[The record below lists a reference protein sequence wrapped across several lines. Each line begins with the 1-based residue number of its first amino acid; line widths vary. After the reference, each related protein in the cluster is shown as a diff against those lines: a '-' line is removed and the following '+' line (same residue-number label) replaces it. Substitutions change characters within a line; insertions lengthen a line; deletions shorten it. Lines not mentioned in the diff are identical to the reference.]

1 MSKEITMINDS
12 NKPIIINNETVLEK
26 SPALSFSH
34 LQRRVTLNQLRLLSF
49 SILNVSKDGLTAKFT
64 KSEFEKIYGVRYSK
78 QAFDK
83 DSDVLMGT
91 IIKFS
96 KQFLTDEDND
106 KGTLIKGVMIPN
118 FHYKDG
124 IITAYFNDNE
134 ELELQKLLIEFG
146 KKFLQV
152 DLTITKKFKHSDS
165 WILYEFLKSNFGSRK
180 RYLKEKV
187 LSVSEIHDLF
197 KFDKP
202 TYLKNF
208 RNIIDK
214 VLKVAKEEINE
225 YTEINLE
232 FEPVKK
238 GNKYDHVI
246 FRWTIDNTGYG
257 ATTAQI
263 EYFKDLLKEL
273 KALSK
278 HELFASNSEVKAFVE
293 EFDNVDFKTITKE
306 QMNAYITSLNR
317 ETKILNSE
325 RFKGA
330 GSIDFEDPDIINEV
344 HEKVLSNLSKN
355 FSRAIVDIYGYNQ
368 FELALEKAK
377 TKMVK
382 ANSSDSVA
390 DYVSQVIGTI
400 IYENTIKIELDKQDE
415 EETGVNR
422 IFDPNEEGGI
432 FGVDEKQTDIF
443 DYLEE

>member
-1 MSKEITMINDS
+1 MSKEITTINDS
-12 NKPIIINNETVLEK
+12 NKPIIINNDTVFRR
-26 SPALSFSH
+26 SPALSFSNI
-34 LQRRVTLNQLRLLSF
+34 QRRVTLNQLRLLAF

-64 KSEFEKIYGVRYSK
+64 KSEFEKIYGLRYSK

-96 KQFLTDEDND
+96 KYFLTNEDSD

-124 IITAYFNDNE
+124 TITAYFNENE

-165 WILYEFLKSNFGSRK
+165 WILYEFLKSNFGSKK
-180 RYLKEKV
+180 RYFKEKV

-225 YTEINLE
+225 NTEINLD

-246 FRWTIDNTGYG
+246 FKWTIDNTGYSP
-257 ATTAQI
+257 TTNQI
-263 EYFKDLLKEL
+263 EYFEALLKEL
-273 KALSK
+273 KALSE
-278 HELFASNSEVKAFVE
+278 HELFTNNIEVKNFME
-293 EFDNVDFKTITKE
+293 KFDNIDFDTITKE
-306 QMNAYITSLNR
+306 QMKAYLASLKR
-317 ETKILNSE
+317 EIKMLNSE
-325 RFKGA
+325 RFKGV

-344 HEKVLSNLSKN
+344 REKAFEKLRKN
-355 FSRAIVDIYGYNQ
+355 RVGRSVIDLFGNNE
-368 FELALEKAK
+368 FEYALEVAK

-382 ANSSDSVA
+382 ANSTDSVA
-390 DYVSQVIGTI
+390 DYVYQVLQDI
-400 IYENTIKIELDKQDE
+400 IRKEL
-415 EETGVNR
+415 
-422 IFDPNEEGGI
+422 
-432 FGVDEKQTDIF
+432 EKNN
-443 DYLEE
+443 